1 MNLDTVG
8 DVLFVLGAVVFAIGA
23 LGLVRMP
30 DFYGRLSALTVS
42 GGLAIMLMLFGVLAY
57 FPSWSNALL
66 VALALVI
73 QLTTAGVGG
82 GAMARAAYLTDV
94 ARSPKTHWDELADA
108 EYDDAEDI
116 DGAPGQR
123 AR

>member
-8 DVLFVLGAVVFAIGA
+8 DVLFVLGAVVFAVGA

-30 DFYGRLSALTVS
+30 DFYGRLSAVGLS
-42 GGLAIMLMLFGVLAY
+42 GGLAIILVLLGVLAY
-57 FPSWSNALL
+57 FPSWGNALL
-66 VALALVI
+66 VALAIVI

-94 ARSPKTHWDELADA
+94 ARSPRTHWDELATA
-108 EYDDAEDI
+108 ELPDDD
-116 DGAPGQR
+116 PRTQL
-123 AR
+123 